1 MTKAKRFKRFPSV
14 QALRNTLTGL
24 YYVKGSGFTGSSKE
38 ASLLTKNEIW
48 SVFLI
53 WERTYTEKVRLQ
65 VRPGDKVRFSWFA
78 RNNGEYVWPLKWRY
92 YVRTVGKDYTVKLEG
107 VTKRVSFYRGF
118 EVIGGR

>member
-38 ASLLTKNEIW
+38 ASLLTDHEICT
-48 SVFLI
+48 VFLV
-53 WERTYTEKVRLQ
+53 WEREYAEKVRLP
-65 VRPGDKVRFSWFA
+65 VRPGDKVRVFWFDA
-78 RNNGEYVWPLKWRY
+78 KNGEYVWPLTGRHF
-92 YVRTVGKDYTVKLEG
+92 VRTVRKDYTIKLEG